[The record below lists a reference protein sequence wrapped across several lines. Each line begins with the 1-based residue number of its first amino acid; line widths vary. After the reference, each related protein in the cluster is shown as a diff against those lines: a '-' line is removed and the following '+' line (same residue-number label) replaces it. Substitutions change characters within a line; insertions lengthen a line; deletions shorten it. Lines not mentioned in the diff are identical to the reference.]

1 MRNMKFAAVLAL
13 AFAFAVPSASATVDS
28 KVMQIKDIQ
37 TQQAEIRA
45 GVEARSGRYKDL
57 SSDTRNQLL
66 TKQAQMLS
74 ILDGK
79 QSTDQLSE
87 DQKTEV
93 FNTLEWI
100 EATVNNSDD
109 ERMVCERRQILGSTR
124 KERVCKT
131 VAQMRQEREAAREQM
146 DQRGGCSDCRGN

>member
-1 MRNMKFAAVLAL
+1 MRNMKFATLLVLAI
-13 AFAFAVPSASATVDS
+13 AFAVPTASATVDS
-28 KVMQIKDIQ
+28 KVMQIKDIK

-45 GVEARSGRYKDL
+45 GVEAGTGPYKNL
-57 SSDTRNQLL
+57 STDTRNQLL
-66 TKQAQMLS
+66 TRQAQMLS

-100 EATVNNSDD
+100 EATVNHAED
-109 ERMVCERRQILGSTR
+109 ERIVCERRQILGSTR

-131 VAQMRQEREAAREQM
+131 VAQLRQEREAAREQM